1 MLYAGSSF
9 LKWNTPPAR
18 IHESVGHSEWIQS
31 DITIWTQLEFQLN
44 IHSRYSNWSVSEDVK
59 QTAQMQLFENFAY
72 LGIRRTWMRTV
83 LEHRSFHYWFRQISK
98 WNCLPAKHSDQGG
111 RGERKRCSNFTIRNI
126 SREANILASINRIPI
141 YNFCLHWSIW
151 FHLVTGL
158 DHSSLPLSFR
168 FRTVAQKI
176 PAI

>member
-18 IHESVGHSEWIQS
+18 IHKSVGHSEWIQS

-59 QTAQMQLFENFAY
+59 QRAQNYLQFSCTEQFEEVLLA
-72 LGIRRTWMRTV
+72 WMRTV
-83 LEHRSFHYWFRQISK
+83 LQQISEIDCQPSTGK
-98 WNCLPAKHSDQGG
+98 NG
-111 RGERKRCSNFTIRNI
+111 RRTSYWHQSVGFQLVILSCWLVLIRVWI
-126 SREANILASINRIPI
+126 
-141 YNFCLHWSIW
+141 
-151 FHLVTGL
+151 
-158 DHSSLPLSFR
+158 
-168 FRTVAQKI
+168 TVASTLPSDSEHMLQKK